1 MANKNET
8 RRPSSG
14 LLFYGLMLVVLVVL
28 ASVFWGS
35 NYGTR
40 EQNTLSDVLQTI
52 NSEDNDVSMVEVN
65 GTTVTVKYKASGAQ
79 YESEMTQQVPYEYV
93 DDLIEKLEK
102 AKDAGQIKDLIDE
115 LRGIIQHDPFMESS
129 DRIRLLG
136 FRHKRKFLYECF
148 VYTLTHKGNTGRRPK
163 RKEARRIQV
172 QAQKNTERI
181 SNAVQVLYDE
191 ETADENTDE
200 GQ

>member
-102 AKDAGQIKDLIDE
+102 AKAAGQIKD
-115 LRGIIQHDPFMESS
+115 
-129 DRIRLLG
+129 
-136 FRHKRKFLYECF
+136 
-148 VYTLTHKGNTGRRPK
+148 
-163 RKEARRIQV
+163 
-172 QAQKNTERI
+172 
-181 SNAVQVLYDE
+181 
-191 ETADENTDE
+191 
-200 GQ
+200 

>member
-102 AKDAGQIKDLIDE
+102 AKDAGQIKDYTYVE
-115 LRGIIQHDPFMESS
+115 PF
-129 DRIRLLG
+129 DWG
-136 FRHKRKFLYECF
+136 
-148 VYTLTHKGNTGRRPK
+148 TL
-163 RKEARRIQV
+163 IQV
-172 QAQKNTERI
+172 IVMLGSVVLVVFIFLSMSRQGKD
-181 SNAVQVLYDE
+181 SN
-191 ETADENTDE
+191 
-200 GQ
+200 